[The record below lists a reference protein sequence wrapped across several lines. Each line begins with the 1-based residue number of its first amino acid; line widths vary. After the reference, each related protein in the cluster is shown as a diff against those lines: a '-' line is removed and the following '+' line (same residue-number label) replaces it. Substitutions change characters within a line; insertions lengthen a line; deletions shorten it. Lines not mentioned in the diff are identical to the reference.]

1 MFSAKVAWQKELQ
14 FNGRADSQHTITV
27 DGDGKKGNSPME
39 LILIALCGCTASD
52 VAIILQKKR
61 QPVTALEV
69 TAQAEKAPEPPR
81 VYKEIRLT
89 YRVKGRVSRKAIEDA
104 VRLSAGKY
112 CSVSAMLQHTA
123 KLAYDIILDS
133 DA

>member
-14 FNGRADSQHTITV
+14 FNGQADSQHTITV

-52 VAIILQKKR
+52 IAIILQKKR

>member
-14 FNGRADSQHTITV
+14 FNGQADSQHTITV